1 LLKFYKLKIKIPAIL
16 SVLLVLDGILHI
28 FMSVLP
34 LFENKFHI
42 LYEIKTNIFPQSC
55 QNLGIIIG
63 VFLGFCLIFISKGVC
78 DGKRKSWLI
87 AIIIILIFILDN
99 FLHYSVIKAAVI
111 NITLLIIL
119 LASYRLFHLKSINN
133 SMLYKQLAAWVSVIV
148 ALSYGTFGS
157 YILRDQF
164 TNIKTV
170 TDAFYF
176 TIVTYATVGYG
187 DIIPLTQEAKLFTVT
202 MIFVGMG
209 SFITTLSFLIAPI
222 VQNRMGGIFKIMRK
236 ITNLHD
242 HTIICGY
249 TKLTKVLI
257 QNYQKTDKPFIVIDE
272 SSEKL
277 SDIDPDINKIVGNT
291 SCEQTFI
298 DARLS
303 HAKAVICAF
312 DEDSD
317 NILTILTVKEMLD
330 EMKNI
335 KIKLISRIEN
345 ESNIEKA
352 KKLGVTD
359 VVSPTTMAALS
370 IIEMSDTQRF

>member
-1 LLKFYKLKIKIPAIL
+1 MKLYRFKIKIPAIL

-34 LFENKFHI
+34 LFENKYHVF
-42 LYEIKTNIFPQSC
+42 YEIKINIFPQSC

-63 VFLGFCLIFISKGVC
+63 VFLGFCLIFTSKGIYES
-78 DGKRKSWLI
+78 KRKSWLT
-87 AIIIILIFILDN
+87 AIIILTIFILDN
-99 FLHYSVIKAAVI
+99 SLHYSAVKAIVI
-111 NITLLIIL
+111 NITLLAIL
-119 LASYRLFHLKSINN
+119 LMSYRLFHLKSINN
-133 SMLYKQLAAWVSVIV
+133 TMLYKQLVAWASVIT

-157 YILRDQF
+157 YILRAQF
-164 TNIKTV
+164 NNIKTI
-170 TDAFYF
+170 TDSFYF
-176 TIVTYATVGYG
+176 TVVTYATVGYG
-187 DIIPLTQEAKLFTVT
+187 DILPQTQEAKLFTVT
-202 MIFVGMG
+202 MILVGLG
-209 SFITTLSFLIAPI
+209 SFITTLSFLIAPM
-222 VQNRMGGIFKIMRK
+222 VQNRMGGILKIMRK

-249 TKLTKVLI
+249 TKLSKVLI
-257 QNYQKTDKPFIVIDE
+257 QNYQKAEKPFIVIDE
-272 SSEKL
+272 SFEKIP
-277 SDIDPDINKIVGNT
+277 DINPDINKIAGST

-298 DARLS
+298 NARLA

-330 EMKNI
+330 KMKNI

-370 IIEMSDTQRF
+370 IIAMSDTKKE

>member
-1 LLKFYKLKIKIPAIL
+1 MDADFDFVNN
-16 SVLLVLDGILHI
+16 SEI
-28 FMSVLP
+28 FAY
-34 LFENKFHI
+34 LFENEFHV
-42 LYEIKTNIFPQSC
+42 LYEIKTNIFPQGC
-55 QNLGIIIG
+55 QNLGIIVG
-63 VFLGFCLIFISKGVC
+63 VFLGFCLIFTSKGVFES
-78 DGKRKSWLI
+78 KRKSWLI
-87 AIIIILIFILDN
+87 SIIILLIFILDN
-99 FLHYSVIKAAVI
+99 YFYHSVIKAFI
-111 NITLLIIL
+111 FNISLLIIL
-119 LASYRLFHLKSINN
+119 LVSYKLFHLKSTNN
-133 SMLYKQLAAWVSVIV
+133 TILYKQMVAWVSVIA

-157 YILRDQF
+157 YILRAQF
-164 TNIKTV
+164 SNIKTV

-187 DIIPLTQEAKLFTVT
+187 DIGPLTQEAKLFTVT
-202 MIFVGMG
+202 MILVGLG
-209 SFITTLSFLIAPI
+209 SFITTLSFLVAPI
-222 VQNRMGGIFKIMRK
+222 VQNRMGGILKIMRK

-249 TKLTKVLI
+249 TKLSKVLI

-272 SSEKL
+272 SLGKFP
-277 SDIDPDINKIVGNT
+277 DIDPDINKIIGST
-291 SCEQTFI
+291 SSEKTFY
-298 DARLS
+298 DARLA

-330 EMKNI
+330 KMKDI

-370 IIEMSDTQRF
+370 IIAMSDTKKE